1 MMNFGLSFSPF
12 KYIRNS
18 NSLLKFPVSSST
30 FCSAR
35 IRFSTTSTIHS
46 LSDRRAALNHSENLT
61 EYENSKESDK
71 TMKIESSNEEEE
83 EENQEDSTF
92 VNLVTGEIGG
102 PRGPEPTRHGDWH
115 FKGRCTDF

>member
-1 MMNFGLSFSPF
+1 MMMSFGLSFSPF
-12 KYIRNS
+12 KVIRNS
-18 NSLLKFPVSSST
+18 NSLLNFPVSSST

-46 LSDRRAALNHSENLT
+46 LSDRKAALNHSENLN
-61 EYENSKESDK
+61 EYENSKESVT
-71 TMKIESSNEEEE
+71 TMKIESSKEEQ
-83 EENQEDSTF
+83 ENQEDPTF